1 MVLSLVG
8 SIKGGEIS
16 SAAGLRIVIL
26 QISEVEC
33 SNIVVKS
40 GLKSLTR
47 TSIKSISSNNSS
59 SSVII
64 DCFLKSCH
72 LCKKP
77 LCPDKDV
84 YMYRGDQGFCSIECR
99 NRQIMVDE
107 MKEME
112 VKTKKRLATST
123 ATSIDCAGC
132 ETCKLLED
140 LRRRRQHRN
149 NKLKPLIP
157 PTKLQQPLLSFS

>member
-16 SAAGLRIVIL
+16 SAGLRIVIL

-40 GLKSLTR
+40 GLRSLTR
-47 TSIKSISSNNSS
+47 TPINSISSKTSS
-59 SSVII
+59 SSMII

-107 MKEME
+107 MKEIE

-123 ATSIDCAGC
+123 TSIDCAGC
-132 ETCKLLED
+132 ETCKLLEVLR
-140 LRRRRQHRN
+140 LRRHHRN
-149 NKLKPLIP
+149 NKFKSLVP
-157 PTKLQQPLLSFS
+157 PTKQQPPLLSFS